1 MGLVHSRPSSL
12 GLSHSLGTHSVSQ
25 GGRDTLEP
33 VISKGGEPCRLAISS
48 LTRVSR
54 LDIPTCP
61 LIRCAWHGRTSCGL
75 WRVRIPTRCVMWRLD
90 TTSTGVCWK
99 WWRY

>member
-1 MGLVHSRPSSL
+1 M
-12 GLSHSLGTHSVSQ
+12 SQ

-61 LIRCAWHGRTSCGL
+61 LIRCAWFMAREDTDPLRYVAVGYDEYGRL
-75 WRVRIPTRCVMWRLD
+75 LEMVAVLD
-90 TTSTGVCWK
+90 ESDRWHVFHAMRATPKVLRELK
-99 WWRY
+99 LL